1 MDGAFFLWFAWMGI
15 VITVF
20 FIKASNKRNH
30 IAFVLLLAI
39 CSVNLEFQIMDYT
52 ITGLFLLAL
61 IYGYHV
67 LLTHMQVTRS
77 YAVIIMLIVT
87 AAYTSIE
94 LFSIY
99 DPVFTYLYTKWSVS
113 AVLFIIIHI
122 SLHSSAE
129 RCALLLLGVVH
140 GEVILSTLFHQ
151 MGIIRVAGE
160 LGSFDILA
168 ISIMST
174 VVWHY
179 FVQLTAHLEKLVKK
193 HQERRGYS

>member
-1 MDGAFFLWFAWMGI
+1 MDGAFFLWFAWMGV

-20 FIKASNKRNH
+20 FLKASNKRKH
-30 IAFVLLLAI
+30 LTFLLLLAI
-39 CSVNLEFQIMDYT
+39 CSINVEFQLMEYT
-52 ITGLFLLAL
+52 VTGLFLFAL
-61 IYGYHV
+61 IYGYNV
-67 LLTHMQVTRS
+67 LLTYMQVTRV

-113 AVLFIIIHI
+113 AILFIIIHI

-129 RCALLLLGVVH
+129 RCALLLLGVLH
-140 GEVILSTLFHQ
+140 GEVILTTLFHQ
-151 MGIIRVAGE
+151 MGINRVAGE
-160 LGSFDILA
+160 LASFDIVA

-179 FVQLTAHLEKLVKK
+179 FVQLTAHLEKIVRK